1 MLTIYA
7 HKLHKNAIIPTIA
20 YNNTSAAFDI
30 TSIYDYEIKP
40 NEKKIIKNGLS
51 LIIDEKEPYYMT
63 IHLRSSL
70 GFKKGAIPHIGIV
83 DAGYTGALE
92 VLIHNLGNEVISIKK
107 GERYAQILVHKKP
120 EFQIKEIDENEYQEI
135 TKKQTRGNKGF
146 GSSNNQG

>member
-7 HKLHKNAIIPTIA
+7 HKLHKDAIIPTIA

-40 NEKKIIKNGLS
+40 NEKKVIENGLS

-83 DAGYTGALE
+83 DAGYTGSLR
-92 VLIHNLGNEVISIKK
+92 VLVHNLGNEVISIKK

>member
-7 HKLHKNAIIPTIA
+7 HKLHKDAIIPTIA

>member
-7 HKLHKNAIIPTIA
+7 HKLHKDAIIPTIA

-40 NEKKIIKNGLS
+40 NEKKVIENGLS

-83 DAGYTGALE
+83 DAGYTGSLR
-92 VLIHNLGNEVISIKK
+92 VLVHNLGNEVISIKK

-135 TKKQTRGNKGF
+135 TKKQLRGNKGF